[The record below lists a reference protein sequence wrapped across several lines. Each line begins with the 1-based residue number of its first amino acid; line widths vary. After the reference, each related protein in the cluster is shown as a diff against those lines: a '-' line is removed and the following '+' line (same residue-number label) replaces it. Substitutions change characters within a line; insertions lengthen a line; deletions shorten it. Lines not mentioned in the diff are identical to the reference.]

1 MIAFASPP
9 DSIPVYH
16 KVKRGETTASVAK
29 KYHLEKAAILK
40 WNRLRSAKLG
50 IGQILIIGY
59 VKHPVQAIVSDD
71 STSVVTSEKTNSTE
85 LTLKQKEGEV
95 SVEGFAFYTD
105 KMDANKEKYY
115 ALHNEAPIGAIIRL
129 EYAPTKKFVYVKV
142 IGRITEDYPSD
153 NNIIV
158 TRIVAQKLGVLEQ
171 DFECKLSYA
180 KE

>member
-1 MIAFASPP
+1 
-9 DSIPVYH
+9 
-16 KVKRGETTASVAK
+16 
-29 KYHLEKAAILK
+29 
-40 WNRLRSAKLG
+40 
-50 IGQILIIGY
+50 
-59 VKHPVQAIVSDD
+59 
-71 STSVVTSEKTNSTE
+71 
-85 LTLKQKEGEV
+85 
-95 SVEGFAFYTD
+95 
-105 KMDANKEKYY
+105 MDANKEKYY